1 MSSSDSGDDAAAVA
15 VSVATADDDYDGDG
29 LPSTVVGLLI
39 LADEIA
45 HVRLR

>member
-1 MSSSDSGDDAAAVA
+1 MSSSDSGDDAAAA
-15 VSVATADDDYDGDG
+15 AAVATADDDYDGDG